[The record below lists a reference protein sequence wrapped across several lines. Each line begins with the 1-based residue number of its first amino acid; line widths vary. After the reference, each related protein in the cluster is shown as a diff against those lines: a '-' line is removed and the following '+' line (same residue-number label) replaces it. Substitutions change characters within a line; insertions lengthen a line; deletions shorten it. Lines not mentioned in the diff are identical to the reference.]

1 MKITKSVKGGGM
13 DPVAVSRG
21 ERSNGLCFRQVE
33 SFRGRGAA
41 SAAPLCVSLHSMLP
55 HEHVPMCHIV

>member
-41 SAAPLCVSLHSMLP
+41 SAAP
-55 HEHVPMCHIV
+55 